1 MVSTFEGGA
10 HRGCAVCVGIVRKT
24 SQSVL
29 RIVRVRYRDFISS
42 PFLDRRRCYI
52 SHSAF
57 FKTPLLCRRRNKQPM
72 VEFGGSGIGHW
83 HSTYLLLWGS
93 SCRAYLY
100 HIKTDAVFLFVG
112 VLLYMYIILHLFVCS
127 CLYYCTRSSS
137 FQLSSLQQFQLL
149 VPGDLLCPL

>member
-112 VLLYMYIILHLFVCS
+112 VLLYLQIILHLFVWS
-127 CLYYCTRSSS
+127 CHTIALAARPFN
-137 FQLSSLQQFQLL
+137 FQACNNFN
-149 VPGDLLCPL
+149 C